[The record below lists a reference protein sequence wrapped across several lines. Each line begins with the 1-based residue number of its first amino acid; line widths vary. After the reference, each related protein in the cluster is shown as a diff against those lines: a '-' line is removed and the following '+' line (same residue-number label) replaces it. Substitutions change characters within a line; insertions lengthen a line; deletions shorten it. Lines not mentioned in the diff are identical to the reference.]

1 MAPEMERREAQPA
14 SQAGAPLMC
23 VNTPSWAAPIGESIH
38 RTDRFR
44 SALQQAEVIMNKC
57 QPLALGIAIGVLWA
71 IYVGCLGITAMFGW
85 GVALVTALASLYI
98 GYGASI
104 LGAVVGA
111 IWAFVDGFVA
121 GIIIAW
127 MYNLV
132 AGSE

>member
-1 MAPEMERREAQPA
+1 
-14 SQAGAPLMC
+14 
-23 VNTPSWAAPIGESIH
+23 
-38 RTDRFR
+38 
-44 SALQQAEVIMNKC
+44 MNRC